1 MLWMTQKKW
10 YLSKSWEQCLAFAVE
25 LVHLAKILMT
35 SSETLGD
42 IKHRSISIQKQ
53 YFSLKDHPQVI
64 RKLCRE
70 ILFVFSSFAFMF
82 LFLKKS
88 SGNSNLFRACH
99 IADSLLL
106 LSGDTSY
113 FCWADLTDTCKVS
126 LLYASAPG
134 DFLTEAEHSIY
145 STSG

>member
-1 MLWMTQKKW
+1 MTQKKL
-10 YLSKSWEQCLAFAVE
+10 YPSKSWEQCLAFAVG

-53 YFSLKDHPQVI
+53 HFSLKNYPQVI
-64 RKLCRE
+64 RRLCGE
-70 ILFVFSSFAFMF
+70 FLFVFSSFTFMF

-88 SGNSNLFRACH
+88 LGNSNLFRACH
-99 IADSLLL
+99 VADSLLL

-113 FCWADLTDTCKVS
+113 FCRADLTDTCKVS
-126 LLYASAPG
+126 LLYVSAPG
-134 DFLTEAEHSIY
+134 DFLTEAECSIY